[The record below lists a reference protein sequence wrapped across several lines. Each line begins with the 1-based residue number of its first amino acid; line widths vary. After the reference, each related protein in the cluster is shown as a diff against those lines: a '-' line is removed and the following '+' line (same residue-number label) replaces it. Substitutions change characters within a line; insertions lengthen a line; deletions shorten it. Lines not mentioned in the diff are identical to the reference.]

1 MVFTRAL
8 QIIDFF
14 LIQWLKWKERI
25 CLLDLEWKIF
35 ASSTNQKLFCI
46 QENVLFHGFLV
57 KVKGI

>member
-46 QENVLFHGFLV
+46 QENVLFHVFLV